1 MALFF
6 MFVYDD
12 MAKDRPHYVRRI
24 VEIMKTTI
32 QNSIFCSQDLGDIGT
47 LDMLF
52 LPRVPRISCA
62 SWCFASGRPIALR
75 FR

>member
-12 MAKDRPHYVRRI
+12 IAKDRPHYVRRI

-32 QNSIFCSQDLGDIGT
+32 QNSKFCSQDLGDIGK
-47 LDMLF
+47 LDILF
-52 LPRVPRISCA
+52 LPVGP
-62 SWCFASGRPIALR
+62 
-75 FR
+75 

>member
-32 QNSIFCSQDLGDIGT
+32 QNSKFCSQDLGDIGK
-47 LDMLF
+47 LDILF
-52 LPRVPRISCA
+52 LPVGP
-62 SWCFASGRPIALR
+62 
-75 FR
+75 